1 MLLTVDRVVLI
12 QVQILN
18 KNLLSP
24 NIRVK
29 KISSLK
35 INPTH
40 KIYILKAN
48 KTVKT
53 LHDQDIKT
61 FLIHVHKNQTNNNI
75 HQKNITI
82 TLKKQNLKTNFINHK
97 KYKNKK
103 SLISKVST
111 CINKMKIIY
120 KMFMIIVSKN
130 IIKFPLLQ
138 LIVI

>member
-24 NIRVK
+24 SIRVK

-35 INPTH
+35 INPIH

-53 LHDQDIKT
+53 PHDQDMKT
-61 FLIHVHKNQTNNNI
+61 FLIHAHKNQINNNI

-103 SLISKVST
+103 SLILKVST